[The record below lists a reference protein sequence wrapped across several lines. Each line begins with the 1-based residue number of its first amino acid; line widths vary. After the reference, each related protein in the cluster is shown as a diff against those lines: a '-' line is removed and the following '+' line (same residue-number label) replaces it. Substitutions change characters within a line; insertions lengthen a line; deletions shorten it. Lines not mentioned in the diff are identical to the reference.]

1 MNKTVNLTRSRIAAV
16 FAVFLCMIL
25 CTGMLTE
32 AAFADQK
39 EALSF
44 SFDRNKVEAGD
55 TVKGTLD
62 ANYADITNGMITI
75 TYDKDLELIRA
86 EKSAG
91 QADDTYVSINAKTT
105 GKVVIAFSA
114 MKPVKQGALVDL
126 EFKASSSAKGG
137 STLKISGGTPEIYD
151 SANNAVK
158 ITALGQTI
166 QVAGDSG
173 NNGSGSDQNNGGQ
186 NGSGSSADQNHSQKS
201 DQNSKTGDNQPIW
214 LYIAIGAAALAG
226 IAYAVRKEAVKKHE
240 SK

>member
-1 MNKTVNLTRSRIAAV
+1 MNKAINLTRSRIAAV
-16 FAVFLCMIL
+16 LAVFLCMIL

-32 AAFADQK
+32 AVFADQK
-39 EALSF
+39 EALNF
-44 SFDRNKVEAGD
+44 SFDRDKVEAGD
-55 TVKGTLD
+55 TVTGTLD
-62 ANYADITNGMITI
+62 ASYADITNGMITI

-91 QADDTYVSINAKTT
+91 QADDTYVSVNAKTT

-137 STLKISGGTPEIYD
+137 TTLKISGGTPEIYD
-151 SANNAVK
+151 SANNPVK
-158 ITALGQTI
+158 ITVLGQSF
-166 QVAGDSG
+166 QVAGNG
-173 NNGSGSDQNNGGQ
+173 GNGSGSEQNNSGQ
-186 NGSGSSADQNHSQKS
+186 KGSTDSADQSKDQKS
-201 DQNSKTGDNQPIW
+201 DQNSKTGDNQLIW

-226 IAYAVRKEAVKKHE
+226 IAYIVRKEAVKKHE

>member
-1 MNKTVNLTRSRIAAV
+1 MNKAVNLTRSRIAAV
-16 FAVFLCMIL
+16 LAVFLCMIL

-44 SFDRNKVEAGD
+44 SFDRDKVKAGD
-55 TVKGTLD
+55 TVTGTLD
-62 ANYADITNGMITI
+62 ANYTDITNGMITI

-91 QADDTYVSINAKTT
+91 QADDTYVSINAKIN

-137 STLKISGGTPEIYD
+137 TSLKISGDTPEIYD
-151 SANNAVK
+151 SANTQVK
-158 ITALGQTI
+158 ITALGQTF
-166 QVAGDSG
+166 QVAGDSE
-173 NNGSGSDQNNGGQ
+173 NGSGSDQNHGGQ
-186 NGSGSSADQNHSQKS
+186 NGSGSVDQNHSQKS

-214 LYIAIGAAALAG
+214 LYAVIGAAALAG
-226 IAYAVRKEAVKKHE
+226 IAYVVRKEAVKKHE

>member
-1 MNKTVNLTRSRIAAV
+1 MNKAINLTRSRIAAV
-16 FAVFLCMIL
+16 LAVFLCMIL

-32 AAFADQK
+32 AVFADQK
-39 EALSF
+39 EALNF
-44 SFDRNKVEAGD
+44 SFERNKVEAGD
-55 TVKGTLD
+55 TVTGTLD
-62 ANYADITNGMITI
+62 ANYTDITNGMITI

-91 QADDTYVSINAKTT
+91 QADDTYVSVNAKTT

-137 STLKISGGTPEIYD
+137 TTLKISGGTPEIYD
-151 SANNAVK
+151 SANNPVK
-158 ITALGQTI
+158 ITVLGQSF
-166 QVAGDSG
+166 QVAGNG
-173 NNGSGSDQNNGGQ
+173 GNGSGSEQNNSGQ
-186 NGSGSSADQNHSQKS
+186 KGSTDSADQSKDQKS
-201 DQNSKTGDNQPIW
+201 DQNSKTGDNQLIW

-226 IAYAVRKEAVKKHE
+226 IAYIVRKEAVKKHE

>member
-1 MNKTVNLTRSRIAAV
+1 MNKAINLTRSRIAAV
-16 FAVFLCMIL
+16 LAVFLCMIL

-44 SFDRNKVEAGD
+44 SFDRDKVEAGD
-55 TVKGTLD
+55 TITGTLD

-91 QADDTYVSINAKTT
+91 QADDTYVSINAKTA

-137 STLKISGGTPEIYD
+137 SMLKISGGTPEIYD
-151 SANNAVK
+151 SVNDPVK
-158 ITALGQTI
+158 ITALGQNF
-166 QVAGDSG
+166 QVADDSE
-173 NNGSGSDQNNGGQ
+173 NGSGSDQNNGRQ
-186 NGSGSSADQNHSQKS
+186 NGSAGSADQGKDQKS
-201 DQNSKTGDNQPIW
+201 DQKSKTGDSQPIW

-226 IAYAVRKEAVKKHE
+226 IAYVVRKEAVKKHE

>member
-1 MNKTVNLTRSRIAAV
+1 MNKAINLTRSRIAAV
-16 FAVFLCMIL
+16 LAVFLCMFL

-55 TVKGTLD
+55 TVTGTLD

-91 QADDTYVSINAKTT
+91 QADDTYVSINAKTM

-114 MKPVKQGALVDL
+114 MKPVKQGAMVDL
-126 EFKASSSAKGG
+126 EFKVSSSAKGG

-151 SANNAVK
+151 SVNDPVK
-158 ITALGQTI
+158 ITVLGQTI
-166 QVAGDSG
+166 QVAAGSG
-173 NNGSGSDQNNGGQ
+173 NGSGSDQNNGGQ
-186 NGSGSSADQNHSQKS
+186 NGSADSADQNKDQKS

-214 LYIAIGAAALAG
+214 LCIAIGAAALAG
-226 IAYAVRKEAVKKHE
+226 ITYVVRKEAVKKHE

>member
-1 MNKTVNLTRSRIAAV
+1 MNKAINLTRSRIAAV
-16 FAVFLCMIL
+16 LAVFLCMIL

-32 AAFADQK
+32 AVFADQK
-39 EALSF
+39 EALNF
-44 SFDRNKVEAGD
+44 SFERNKVEAGD
-55 TVKGTLD
+55 TVTGTLD

-91 QADDTYVSINAKTT
+91 QADDTYVSVNAKTT

-137 STLKISGGTPEIYD
+137 TTLKISGGTPEIYD
-151 SANNAVK
+151 SANNPVK
-158 ITALGQTI
+158 ITVLGQSF
-166 QVAGDSG
+166 QVAGNG
-173 NNGSGSDQNNGGQ
+173 GNGSGSEQNNSGQ
-186 NGSGSSADQNHSQKS
+186 NGSTDSADQSKDQKS
-201 DQNSKTGDNQPIW
+201 DQNSKTGDNQLIW

-226 IAYAVRKEAVKKHE
+226 IAYIVRKEAVKKHE

>member
-1 MNKTVNLTRSRIAAV
+1 MNKAINLTRSRIAAV
-16 FAVFLCMIL
+16 LAVFLCMIL

-32 AAFADQK
+32 AVFADQK
-39 EALSF
+39 EALNF
-44 SFDRNKVEAGD
+44 SFDRDKVEAGD
-55 TVKGTLD
+55 TVTGTLD

-91 QADDTYVSINAKTT
+91 QADDTYVSVNAKTT

-137 STLKISGGTPEIYD
+137 TTLKISGGTPEIYD
-151 SANNAVK
+151 SANNPVK
-158 ITALGQTI
+158 ITVLGQSF
-166 QVAGDSG
+166 QVAGNG
-173 NNGSGSDQNNGGQ
+173 GNGSGSEQNNSGQ
-186 NGSGSSADQNHSQKS
+186 KGSTDSVDQSKDQKS
-201 DQNSKTGDNQPIW
+201 DQNSKTGDNQLIW

-226 IAYAVRKEAVKKHE
+226 IAYIVRKEAVKKHE

>member
-1 MNKTVNLTRSRIAAV
+1 MNKAINLTRSRIAAV
-16 FAVFLCMIL
+16 LAVFLCMIL

-32 AAFADQK
+32 TAFADQK
-39 EALSF
+39 EALNF
-44 SFDRNKVEAGD
+44 SFDRDKVEAGD
-55 TVKGTLD
+55 TVTGTFD
-62 ANYADITNGMITI
+62 ASYADITNGMITI

-91 QADDTYVSINAKTT
+91 QADDTYVSVNAKTT

-137 STLKISGGTPEIYD
+137 TTLKISGGTPEIYD
-151 SANNAVK
+151 SANNPVK
-158 ITALGQTI
+158 ITVLGQSF
-166 QVAGDSG
+166 QVAGNG
-173 NNGSGSDQNNGGQ
+173 GNGSGSEQNNSGQ
-186 NGSGSSADQNHSQKS
+186 KGSTDSADQSKDQKS
-201 DQNSKTGDNQPIW
+201 DQNSKTGDNQLIW

-226 IAYAVRKEAVKKHE
+226 IAYIVRKEAVKKHE

>member
-1 MNKTVNLTRSRIAAV
+1 MNKAINLTRSRIVAML
-16 FAVFLCMIL
+16 AVFLCMIL

-32 AAFADQK
+32 AVFADQK
-39 EALSF
+39 EALNF
-44 SFDRNKVEAGD
+44 SFDRDKVEAGD
-55 TVKGTLD
+55 TVTGTLD

-91 QADDTYVSINAKTT
+91 QADDTYVSVNAKTT

-137 STLKISGGTPEIYD
+137 TTLKISGGTPEIYD
-151 SANNAVK
+151 SANNPVK
-158 ITALGQTI
+158 ITVLGQSF
-166 QVAGDSG
+166 QVAGNG
-173 NNGSGSDQNNGGQ
+173 GNGSGSEQNNSGQ
-186 NGSGSSADQNHSQKS
+186 KGSTDSADQSKDQKS
-201 DQNSKTGDNQPIW
+201 DQNSKTGDNQLIW

-226 IAYAVRKEAVKKHE
+226 IAYIVRKEAVKKHE

>member
-1 MNKTVNLTRSRIAAV
+1 ML
-16 FAVFLCMIL
+16 AVFLCMIL

-32 AAFADQK
+32 AVFADQK
-39 EALSF
+39 EALNF
-44 SFDRNKVEAGD
+44 SFDRDKVEAGD
-55 TVKGTLD
+55 TVTGTLD

-91 QADDTYVSINAKTT
+91 QADDTYVSVNAKTT

-137 STLKISGGTPEIYD
+137 TTLKISGGTPEIYD
-151 SANNAVK
+151 SANNPVK
-158 ITALGQTI
+158 ITVLGQSF
-166 QVAGDSG
+166 QVAGNG
-173 NNGSGSDQNNGGQ
+173 GNGSGSEQNNSGQ
-186 NGSGSSADQNHSQKS
+186 KGSTDSADQSKDQKS
-201 DQNSKTGDNQPIW
+201 DQNSKTGDNQLIW

-226 IAYAVRKEAVKKHE
+226 IAYIVRKEAVKKHE

>member
-1 MNKTVNLTRSRIAAV
+1 MNKAINLTRSRIAAV
-16 FAVFLCMIL
+16 LAVFLCMFL

-55 TVKGTLD
+55 TVTGTLD

-86 EKSAG
+86 EKLAG
-91 QADDTYVSINAKTT
+91 QADDTYVSINAKTM

-114 MKPVKQGALVDL
+114 MKPVKQGAMVDL
-126 EFKASSSAKGG
+126 EFKVSSSAKGG

-151 SANNAVK
+151 SVNDPVK
-158 ITALGQTI
+158 ITVLGQTI
-166 QVAGDSG
+166 QVAAGSG
-173 NNGSGSDQNNGGQ
+173 NGSGSDQNNGGQ
-186 NGSGSSADQNHSQKS
+186 NGSADSADQNKDQKS

-214 LYIAIGAAALAG
+214 LCIAIGAAALAG
-226 IAYAVRKEAVKKHE
+226 IAYVVRKEAVKKHE

>member
-1 MNKTVNLTRSRIAAV
+1 MNKAINLTRSRIAAML
-16 FAVFLCMIL
+16 AVFLCMIL

-44 SFDRNKVEAGD
+44 SFDRDKVKAGD
-55 TVKGTLD
+55 TVTGTLD
-62 ANYADITNGMITI
+62 ANYTDITNGMINI

-91 QADDTYVSINAKTT
+91 QADDIYVSINAKVN

-137 STLKISGGTPEIYD
+137 TTLKISGGTPEIYD
-151 SANNAVK
+151 SANNPVK
-158 ITALGQTI
+158 ITALGQTF
-166 QVAGDSG
+166 QVAGDSE
-173 NNGSGSDQNNGGQ
+173 NGSGSEQNNGGQ
-186 NGSGSSADQNHSQKS
+186 KGSTDSADQSKDQKS
-201 DQNSKTGDNQPIW
+201 DQNSKTGDNQLIW

-226 IAYAVRKEAVKKHE
+226 IAYIVRKEAVKKHE

>member
-1 MNKTVNLTRSRIAAV
+1 MNKAINLTRSRIAAV
-16 FAVFLCMIL
+16 LAVFLCMIL

-32 AAFADQK
+32 AVFADQK
-39 EALSF
+39 EALNF
-44 SFDRNKVEAGD
+44 SFERNKVEAGD
-55 TVKGTLD
+55 TVTGTLD

-91 QADDTYVSINAKTT
+91 QADDTYVSVNAKTT

-126 EFKASSSAKGG
+126 EFKASSSVKGG
-137 STLKISGGTPEIYD
+137 TTLKISGGTPEIYD
-151 SANNAVK
+151 SANNPVK
-158 ITALGQTI
+158 ITVMGQSF
-166 QVAGDSG
+166 QVAGNG
-173 NNGSGSDQNNGGQ
+173 GNGSGSEQNNSGQ
-186 NGSGSSADQNHSQKS
+186 KGSTDSADQSKDQKS
-201 DQNSKTGDNQPIW
+201 DQNSKTGDNQLIW

-226 IAYAVRKEAVKKHE
+226 IAYIVRKEAVKKHE

>member
-126 EFKASSSAKGG
+126 EFKASSSAKSG

-151 SANNAVK
+151 SVNDPVK
-158 ITALGQTI
+158 ITVLGQTI
-166 QVAGDSG
+166 QVAAGSG
-173 NNGSGSDQNNGGQ
+173 NGSGSDQNNGGQ
-186 NGSGSSADQNHSQKS
+186 NGSAGSADQNKDQKS

>member
-1 MNKTVNLTRSRIAAV
+1 MNKAVNLTRSRIAAV
-16 FAVFLCMIL
+16 LAVFLCMIL

-32 AAFADQK
+32 AVFADQK
-39 EALSF
+39 EALNF
-44 SFDRNKVEAGD
+44 SFERNKVEAGD
-55 TVKGTLD
+55 TVTGTLD

-91 QADDTYVSINAKTT
+91 QADDTYVSVNAKTT

-137 STLKISGGTPEIYD
+137 TTLKISGGTPEIYD
-151 SANNAVK
+151 SANNPVK
-158 ITALGQTI
+158 ITVLGQSF
-166 QVAGDSG
+166 QVAGNGG
-173 NNGSGSDQNNGGQ
+173 NSSGSEQNNGGQ
-186 NGSGSSADQNHSQKS
+186 KGSTDSADQSKDQKS
-201 DQNSKTGDNQPIW
+201 DQNSKTGDNQLIW

-226 IAYAVRKEAVKKHE
+226 IAYIVRKEAVKKHE

>member
-1 MNKTVNLTRSRIAAV
+1 MNKAINLTRSRIAAV
-16 FAVFLCMIL
+16 LAVFLCMIL

-32 AAFADQK
+32 AVFADQK
-39 EALSF
+39 EALNF
-44 SFDRNKVEAGD
+44 SFDRDKVEAGD
-55 TVKGTLD
+55 TVTGTLD

-91 QADDTYVSINAKTT
+91 QADDTYVSVNAKTT

-137 STLKISGGTPEIYD
+137 TTLKISGGTPEIYD
-151 SANNAVK
+151 SANNPVK
-158 ITALGQTI
+158 ITVLGQSF
-166 QVAGDSG
+166 QVAGNG
-173 NNGSGSDQNNGGQ
+173 GNGSGSEQNNSGQ
-186 NGSGSSADQNHSQKS
+186 KGSTDSADQSKDQKS
-201 DQNSKTGDNQPIW
+201 DQNSKTGDNQLIW

-226 IAYAVRKEAVKKHE
+226 IAYIVRKEAVKKHE

>member
-1 MNKTVNLTRSRIAAV
+1 MNKAINLTRSRIAAV
-16 FAVFLCMIL
+16 LAVFLCMIL

-32 AAFADQK
+32 AVFADQK
-39 EALSF
+39 EALNF
-44 SFDRNKVEAGD
+44 SFERNKVEAGD
-55 TVKGTLD
+55 TVTGTLD
-62 ANYADITNGMITI
+62 ANYTDITNGMINI

-91 QADDTYVSINAKTT
+91 QADDTYVSVNAKTT

-137 STLKISGGTPEIYD
+137 TTLKISGGTPEIYD
-151 SANNAVK
+151 SANNPVK
-158 ITALGQTI
+158 ITVLGQSF
-166 QVAGDSG
+166 QVAGNG
-173 NNGSGSDQNNGGQ
+173 GNGSGSEQSNGGQ
-186 NGSGSSADQNHSQKS
+186 KGSTDSADQSKDQKS
-201 DQNSKTGDNQPIW
+201 DQNSKTGDNQMIW

-226 IAYAVRKEAVKKHE
+226 IAYIVRKEAVKKHE

>member
-1 MNKTVNLTRSRIAAV
+1 ML
-16 FAVFLCMIL
+16 AVFLCMIL

-32 AAFADQK
+32 AVFADQK
-39 EALSF
+39 EALNF
-44 SFDRNKVEAGD
+44 SFERNKVEAGD
-55 TVKGTLD
+55 TVTGTLD
-62 ANYADITNGMITI
+62 ANYTDITNGMITI

-91 QADDTYVSINAKTT
+91 QADDTYVSVNAKTT

-137 STLKISGGTPEIYD
+137 TTLKISGGTPEIYD
-151 SANNAVK
+151 SANNPVK
-158 ITALGQTI
+158 ITVLGQSF
-166 QVAGDSG
+166 QVAGNG
-173 NNGSGSDQNNGGQ
+173 GNGSGSEQNNSGQ
-186 NGSGSSADQNHSQKS
+186 KGSTDSADQSKDQKS
-201 DQNSKTGDNQPIW
+201 DQNSKTGDNQLIW

-226 IAYAVRKEAVKKHE
+226 IAYIVRKEAVKKHE